1 MRKEL
6 KAKQMQIKPDDDSW
20 IDNVLDVISKP
31 THTLNVYADKE
42 GDTVKVKLEY
52 DDCKA
57 LEIIEDVYTDHPRV
71 LAFYDSF
78 IDFIGEMP
86 SNVNLQVKQTNCAR
100 YIKEIL
106 HEQRTNAV
114 RVRQLLSYKNIKL
127 SLEERRRPPHG
138 DKKRTT
144 RTKA

>member
-57 LEIIEDVYTDHPRV
+57 VEVIEDVYTNHSRV
-71 LAFYDSF
+71 LSFYDSF
-78 IDFIGEMP
+78 IALIYEMP
-86 SNVNLQVKQTNCAR
+86 RNVNLTVKKTNCPG

-106 HEQRTNAV
+106 YEQRTNAD
-114 RVRQLLSYKNIKL
+114 RVRRLLKDKNIKL

-144 RTKA
+144 RI